1 MVLTTKQEMK
11 LKDMPIIETRISR
24 SKDGK
29 YLLHRTITTTI
40 RPVAYYEAVLANNV
54 QVEEETL
61 MTDEDL
67 RKFLEAEA

>member
-40 RPVAYYEAVLANNV
+40 RPVAYYEAVLADNV
-54 QVEEETL
+54 KVEEETL